1 MFTETMALISIAMFA
16 MLLYRVEYIR
26 FLAPL
31 WIVLFVVL
39 SGRAV
44 TTYGFF
50 TIVVFALLLIVFV
63 LDAIRVSRKKAEKN
77 RGKNEDDDSVSIFD
91 EDEDENEDENLS
103 SLPRLSASDDE
114 ETPKQKTKPKRTRIT
129 EYQGTLLSH
138 GFAPYNNIIGNDK
151 SYFVN
156 CDGKTVWGIGLK
168 DAIKNCGAENGDTI
182 RFYKEGEVRTKKAT
196 IYDDKGNKTG
206 TRNLS
211 QDKRRGVWIMEVVSD

>member
-16 MLLYRVEYIR
+16 MLLYRGEYIR

-31 WIVLFVVL
+31 WIVLFVIL

-44 TTYGFF
+44 TTYGLF
-50 TIVVFALLLIVFV
+50 TIVVFALLLMFFV
-63 LDAIRVSRKKAEKN
+63 LDAIRVSRKKVEKN
-77 RGKNEDDDSVSIFD
+77 RGKNEDDDSVSIFN
-91 EDEDENEDENLS
+91 EDENEDESLS
-103 SLPRLSASDDE
+103 SLPRMSASDDE
-114 ETPKQKTKPKRTRIT
+114 GSPKQKAKPKRTKIT
-129 EYQGTLLSH
+129 QHQGTLLSH
-138 GFAPYNNIIGNDK
+138 GFAPYNDIVGNDK

-168 DAIKNCGAENGDTI
+168 DAIKNCGAQNGDTI
-182 RFYKEGEVRTKKAT
+182 RFHKEGEVRTKKAT

-211 QDKRRGVWIMEVVSD
+211 QDKRRGVWVMEVVSD